1 MTLAAARTLLR
12 DARRVA
18 VLTGAGMS
26 AESGVPTFRD
36 ALTGLWS
43 KFDPEQLA
51 TPEAF
56 RANPALVWRWYS
68 ERRAGVLA
76 AQPHAGHLA
85 LARAT
90 GRFDSLAVVTQNV
103 DGLHAR
109 AGSSEVLELH
119 GNILHSRCLDEC
131 GVRYDHPDHL
141 PAGAPPRCPECGRHC
156 DPVWCGSASHS
167 TQPCSIAPNA
177 WRRRRRWCW
186 LSVRP
191 AWCIRPQTCHQSR
204 VVQARRWWSS
214 IRNRARWTPGAP
226 CAAADGRAGAA
237 RAARPGLTQPAGA
250 RRATHRFHWAQ
261 TAWPPGGELT

>member
-43 KFDPEQLA
+43 NFDPEQLA

-68 ERRAGVLA
+68 ERRSGVLA

-85 LARAT
+85 LARVT
-90 GRFDSLAVVTQNV
+90 GRFDSLTVVTQNV

-109 AGSSEVLELH
+109 AGSREVLELH

-141 PAGAPPRCPECGRHC
+141 PAGAPPRCPECGAPLRPGVVWFGELL
-156 DPVWCGSASHS
+156 DPAVLDRAERLLAQAQVVLVIGTSGLVYPAAGL
-167 TQPCSIAPNA
+167 PSIA
-177 WRRRRRWCW
+177 RRSGAKVVVINPEPSA
-186 LSVRP
+186 LDSLAHLVLPLTAAQALP
-191 AWCIRPQTCHQSR
+191 ALLDP
-204 VVQARRWWSS
+204 
-214 IRNRARWTPGAP
+214 
-226 CAAADGRAGAA
+226 D
-237 RAARPGLTQPAGA
+237 
-250 RRATHRFHWAQ
+250 
-261 TAWPPGGELT
+261 